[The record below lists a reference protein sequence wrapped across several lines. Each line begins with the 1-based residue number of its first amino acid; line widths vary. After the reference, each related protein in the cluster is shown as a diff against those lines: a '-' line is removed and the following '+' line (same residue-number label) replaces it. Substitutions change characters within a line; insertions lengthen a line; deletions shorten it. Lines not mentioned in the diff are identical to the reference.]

1 MVNVNQEKK
10 FEEEVVSVNNLNIKA
25 TSVGKVEY
33 RIQIGAF
40 NEHIPTES
48 AELDFKIE
56 GIEEHTEQ
64 DITYLTVG
72 ESIGKFKTY
81 TEAKAYCQG
90 VIDVGILDAFVIA
103 TNNGKKFRCSS

>member
-33 RIQIGAF
+33 RIQIGVF

-48 AELDFKIE
+48 AELYFKM
-56 GIEEHTEQ
+56 GVIEEHTEQ
-64 DITYLTVG
+64 DVTYLTVG
-72 ESIGKFKTY
+72 KF
-81 TEAKAYCQG
+81 
-90 VIDVGILDAFVIA
+90 
-103 TNNGKKFRCSS
+103 